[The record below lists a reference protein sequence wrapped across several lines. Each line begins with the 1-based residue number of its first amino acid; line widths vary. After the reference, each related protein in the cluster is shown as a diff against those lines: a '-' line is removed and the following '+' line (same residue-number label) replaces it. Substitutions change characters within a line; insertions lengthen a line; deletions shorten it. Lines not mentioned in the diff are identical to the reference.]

1 MDQTRMSEE
10 WSYDGP
16 STLLQEERDSSWD
29 FSVTWAPGSVALCW
43 PSDGRETSFE
53 IHAAV
58 VQISAMG
65 YEVLFPFKDQKET
78 DTESKISCGF
88 FLSKI
93 SPWIF
98 SLAWMIF
105 YTYTVELLY
114 SRRIFPHSEWI
125 RVLRN
130 VCGTRIK
137 FLANIANWSLCF
149 ASLVGNYKLFLVT
162 LSVEGRDRMCGWT
175 RRRIHCDL
183 DENLS
188 DSRSDRFLFFML
200 RVNLSN
206 SRQEGGG
213 MGGGGWG
220 K

>member
-1 MDQTRMSEE
+1 MGTRICC
-10 WSYDGP
+10 
-16 STLLQEERDSSWD
+16 TLLTLLWN
-29 FSVTWAPGSVALCW
+29 PCW
-43 PSDGRETSFE
+43 CCTNFSDGLRGSF
-53 IHAAV
+53 
-58 VQISAMG
+58 S
-65 YEVLFPFKDQKET
+65 KDQKET

-114 SRRIFPHSEWI
+114 SRRIFPHSKWI

-137 FLANIANWSLCF
+137 FLVNIANWSLCF
-149 ASLVGNYKLFLVT
+149 ASLVGNYELFLVT

-213 MGGGGWG
+213 MGGGWG